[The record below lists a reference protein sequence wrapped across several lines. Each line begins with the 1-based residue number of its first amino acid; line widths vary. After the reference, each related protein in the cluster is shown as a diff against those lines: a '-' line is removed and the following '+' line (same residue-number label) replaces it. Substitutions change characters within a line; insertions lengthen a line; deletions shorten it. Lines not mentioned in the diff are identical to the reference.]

1 MPMMLQPDQA
11 PNHPDNQASREASH
25 LPVTLTG
32 GIHGEENT
40 APRPVVTKVSPFVIA
55 SWVAMI
61 VLLGVVMLAHLLT
74 ALMAGLLVYQ
84 LVRTLS
90 PQVHRHTN
98 SRSAHLISVLLLSAL
113 VIALLT
119 LAILGTVAFLRDP
132 ERIMAL
138 QTKFVIAIDLARTQ
152 LPLWLQQY
160 LPVNV
165 VDVRSM
171 VTDWMHA
178 HRGELQIAGREVV
191 QVSAHILIG
200 MVLGAMAA
208 LNAAQEIT
216 VRQPLARAMLQRCA
230 LLADAFARVVF
241 AQIKIS
247 ALNTLFTAIFLLV
260 IMRIAGVHLPLSKT
274 LVLVTFVVGLLP
286 VIGNLISNTLIV
298 VVALSV
304 SLYAAIA
311 ALVFLILIHK
321 FEYFLNARIV
331 GFQINARSWEL
342 LLAML
347 IAEAVFGLP
356 GVVAAPIYYAY
367 IKRELYEMGWV

>member
-25 LPVTLTG
+25 LPVALTG
-32 GIHGEENT
+32 GIHSEENT
-40 APRPVVTKVSPFVIA
+40 APRPVVTKVSPFVIG

-260 IMRIAGVHLPLSKT
+260 IMRMAGVHLPLSKT